1 MVSCRTCTFVLTIC
15 DKVPHFNTGE
25 KLKRQRAVRDR
36 IGSWKFIESWSDE
49 LFQNQF
55 RMERELFFPVCERM
69 KANYPGRSK
78 NGVENYNLSL
88 KRGAAA
94 TPDSGPI
101 TMEMKLAITLRI

>member
-1 MVSCRTCTFVLTIC
+1 
-15 DKVPHFNTGE
+15 
-25 KLKRQRAVRDR
+25 
-36 IGSWKFIESWSDE
+36 
-49 LFQNQF
+49 
-55 RMERELFFPVCERM
+55 MERELFFPLCEKM
-69 KANYPGRSK
+69 KDNYPGRSK